1 MKRTMTKDEI
11 LAKIVDIDVQ
21 LSNNRFDRKLS
32 PEQYAKLRVKRDNL
46 EKKLYK

>member
-1 MKRTMTKDEI
+1 MKRTITKEEI
-11 LAKIVDIDVQ
+11 IAKIVEIDVQ
-21 LSNNRFDRKLS
+21 LSNNRFDRKLT